1 MKTYKLHFKQNID
14 KPIDEV
20 FSFFSDPENLAL
32 ITPEKLNFKILTPVP
47 IKMKDGQLIDYT
59 IELFK
64 KEIRWRT
71 LITEY
76 DFPKMFIDQQIKGP
90 YSLWH
95 HKHSFKD
102 CGDYIEMVDD
112 VSYAIPFGFIGRIVN
127 FLFIERELNYIFNYR
142 KKIINE
148 YFQRKEK

>member
-1 MKTYKLHFKQNID
+1 MKTYKLKFKQNINM
-14 KPIDEV
+14 PIEEV
-20 FSFFSDPENLAL
+20 FAFFSDPENLGL
-32 ITPEKLNFKILTPVP
+32 ITPQNLDFKIITPLP
-47 IKMKDGQLIDYT
+47 IKMQEGQLIDYT
-59 IELFK
+59 IKLFK

-76 DFPKMFIDQQIKGP
+76 KYPEMFIDQQIKGP

-95 HKHSFKD
+95 HKHTFKD
-102 CGDYIEMVDD
+102 CGDYVEMIDEIC
-112 VSYAIPFGFIGRIVN
+112 YAVPFSFIGRIVN
-127 FLFIERELNYIFNYR
+127 FLFIQRDLNYIFNYR

>member
-1 MKTYKLHFKQNID
+1 MKVYKLQFKQSID

-20 FSFFSDPENLAL
+20 FSFFSNPENLAL

-47 IKMKDGQLIDYT
+47 IKMKEGQLIDYT

-76 DFPKMFIDQQIKGP
+76 EFPKMFIDQQVKGP

-102 CGDYIEMVDD
+102 CGDCVEMIDE
-112 VSYAIPFGFIGRIVN
+112 VSYAVPFGFIGRIVN
-127 FLFIERELNYIFNYR
+127 FLFIKRDLNYIFNYR
-142 KKIINE
+142 KKIINQH
-148 YFQRKEK
+148 FQRKEK